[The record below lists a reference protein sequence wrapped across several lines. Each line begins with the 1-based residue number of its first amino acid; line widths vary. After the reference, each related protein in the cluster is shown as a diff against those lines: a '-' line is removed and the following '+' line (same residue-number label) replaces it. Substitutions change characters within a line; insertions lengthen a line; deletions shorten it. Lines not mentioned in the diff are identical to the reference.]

1 MEKSCDYDMSNNNAT
16 SSSHALP
23 THITILL
30 SLTCLLIIRLV
41 GMEVKGTNLSLLVI
55 IVVLL
60 VILTLTAFKCAL
72 KSHGLKSMYLGIM
85 SLVLEIRS
93 IIYVIK

>member
-1 MEKSCDYDMSNNNAT
+1 MLCLLIELC
-16 SSSHALP
+16 
-23 THITILL
+23 LL

-41 GMEVKGTNLSLLVI
+41 GMEIKGTNLSLLVI

-60 VILTLTAFKCAL
+60 VILVLTAFKYAL
-72 KSHGLKSMYLGIM
+72 KSHGLKSMFLGKM

-93 IIYVIK
+93 TIYVIVGTVSGTVTCCLVIRCLP